1 MNMEAYRIAF
11 DMATNELQGIVS
23 KFEQLR
29 TRKELLEKTVE
40 ALGPL
45 VEQTEKEAAATPPA
59 TELSPLTMQEKFD
72 LAMAKA
78 AETGVVPNMVTGEL
92 TPSQTFI
99 RRDDI
104 YFAEPQT

>member
-1 MNMEAYRIAF
+1 MEAYRIAF
-11 DMATNELQGIVS
+11 DLATKELQEIVS

-29 TRKELLEKTVE
+29 ARKELLEKTVE

-45 VEQTEKEAAATPPA
+45 VEHIEKEAATTQPEVDR
-59 TELSPLTMQEKFD
+59 TTLTMQERFD

-78 AETGVVPNMVTGEL
+78 SVEAESGTGMIAGAP
-92 TPSQTFI
+92 TPSQTFT

-104 YFAEPQT
+104 YFGESQR

>member
-11 DMATNELQGIVS
+11 DMATKELQGIVS

-45 VEQTEKEAAATPPA
+45 VEQSEKDAAATPQAMDPSA
-59 TELSPLTMQEKFD
+59 LTMQEKFD

-78 AETGVVPNMVTGEL
+78 AETGVVPNMVTGEP

-104 YFAEPQT
+104 YLGEPQ

>member
-1 MNMEAYRIAF
+1 MNMEAYRTAF
-11 DMATNELQGIVS
+11 DMATKELQEIVT

-45 VEQTEKEAAATPPA
+45 VEQTEEVAVAGHPAADPSS
-59 TELSPLTMQEKFD
+59 LSMQERFD

-78 AETGVVPNMVTGEL
+78 SETGVIPNMVTGEL
-92 TPSQTFI
+92 TPKQTFT
-99 RRDDI
+99 RHDDI
-104 YFAEPQT
+104 YFRDAQR